1 MTIRPEDWETLGVEP
16 DADISQVRR
25 AYQRRRELYESDT
38 LATYNLLDD
47 DERASILERID
58 AAFRRIAGEEPIAHP
73 PAEPAEP
80 PDLEP
85 EVPPGPAPDPVDE
98 PGAHLRHQRL
108 SRGVTLHQV
117 SAVTKIGVPIL
128 EMIEREDFEAL
139 PAVAF
144 VRGHVHQFA
153 RELEI
158 ADAYE
163 FTKLYVAKM
172 TNADDD
178 KVER

>member
-16 DADISQVRR
+16 DADLSEVRR
-25 AYQRRRELYESDT
+25 AYQRRRELYKNDT

-47 DERASILERID
+47 AERAGILETID
-58 AAFRRIAGEEPIAHP
+58 AAYRRIAGEEPTAQP
-73 PAEPAEP
+73 AAEPPEA

-85 EVPPGPAPDPVDE
+85 EVPPGPAPDPVEE

-128 EMIEREDFEAL
+128 EMIEREDFESL

-153 RELEI
+153 RELEVP
-158 ADAYE
+158 DSYE
-163 FTKLYVAKM
+163 FTKLYIAKM
-172 TNADDD
+172 TNAEDES
-178 KVER
+178 V

>member
-25 AYQRRRELYESDT
+25 AYQRRKTLYESDT
-38 LATYNLLDD
+38 LATYNLLND

-58 AAFRRIAGEEPIAHP
+58 AAYQRIVGEDPIVPSVAK
-73 PAEPAEP
+73 PADP
-80 PDLEP
+80 PDREP

-98 PGAHLRHQRL
+98 PGAHLRHHRL

-117 SAVTKIGVPIL
+117 SATTKIGVPIL
-128 EMIEREDFEAL
+128 EMIEREDFESL

-158 ADAYE
+158 PDSYE

-172 TNADDD
+172 GATEDDN
-178 KVER
+178 V